1 MKFRT
6 FTSTEILTL
15 AIAIA
20 AYGVICMTG
29 TAIGST
35 GTAGFTM
42 ERGQALSEASS
53 AGKGAKEETLE
64 SGTDYPLPPPA
75 RKPAKKTVAQRSI
88 PVDGASL
95 YYTSNCAGCHGTM
108 SNMRGATAE
117 MIQTAIDSNVGGMGF
132 HVSLSP
138 EEVHAIADA
147 LK

>member
-15 AIAIA
+15 AIALA
-20 AYGVICMTG
+20 AYGVICATG
-29 TAIGST
+29 TAMGST
-35 GTAGFTM
+35 GTTGFAM
-42 ERGQALSEASS
+42 EHGQKLSDASS
-53 AGKGAKEETLE
+53 ADKGSKDETLKSSNE
-64 SGTDYPLPPPA
+64 YPQPSPA

-108 SNMRGATAE
+108 SNLRGATAD
-117 MIQTAIDSNVGGMGF
+117 MIQSAIDSNAGGMGF
-132 HVSLSP
+132 HVTLSP
-138 EEVHAIADA
+138 EEVHSIADA

>member
-15 AIAIA
+15 AIALA
-20 AYGVICMTG
+20 AYGVICATG
-29 TAIGST
+29 TAMGST
-35 GTAGFTM
+35 GTTGFAM
-42 ERGQALSEASS
+42 ERGQKLSDASS
-53 AGKGAKEETLE
+53 ADKGSEDETFK
-64 SGTDYPLPPPA
+64 SNTDYPQPSPV

-88 PVDGASL
+88 HVDGASL

-117 MIQTAIDSNVGGMGF
+117 TIQSAIDSNVGGMGF
-132 HVSLSP
+132 HVTLSP